1 MGMGEN
7 LLLPYFEESTS
18 ITQGIKQ
25 SINGDMV

>member
-18 ITQGIKQ
+18 INQDIKP
-25 SINGDMV
+25 SINGYMR